1 MSRKKK
7 TVHILDQL
15 RKLQQSELNS
25 EYMYLTLA
33 RKTDVLKDRE
43 ALLRIAKQKARH
55 SEIYKCL
62 TNEEMRAKKKRAVL
76 ASALYKLF
84 GKKGLYPMIAFLEY
98 RAHFRTG
105 DLARKFSSIRE
116 IWNDQKRHGDMLAKL
131 VY

>member
-1 MSRKKK
+1 MSRKK

-33 RKTDVLKDRE
+33 RKTDIDKDRE
-43 ALLRIAKQKARH
+43 TLLKIARQKARH
-55 SEIYKCL
+55 GEIYKCL
-62 TNEEMRAKKKRAVL
+62 TNEEMKAKKKRAAL
-76 ASALYKLF
+76 ASVLYKLL

-116 IWNDQKRHGDMLAKL
+116 IWNDQKIHGDLLAKL